1 MEVERQSQQ
10 DKASVPADSQLERK
24 SQAEGNPSV
33 GEDEPP
39 MAQDPSINRG
49 QGKSFKTS
57 HTYQAK
63 RSPCA
68 LRRML

>member
-24 SQAEGNPSV
+24 SQAEGNASV
-33 GEDEPP
+33 GEEEPP

-57 HTYQAK
+57 LAMSRYALTV
-63 RSPCA
+63 CA
-68 LRRML
+68 